1 MNSRIFVHALMAL
14 CLTASAAFGATVS
27 ITVNSNNGP
36 CYTTSTDQLL
46 TTGSVIRVGY
56 FNWTD
61 LVTRNVLATSNN
73 YAELDALFKPL
84 GESRLDGGSVLQ
96 AGAPGQNIVIND
108 QFEAGHV
115 FGQITGIES
124 TYMATNTDLVLW
136 VFNSS
141 TASAAS
147 EWGIFTTSSGWEFP
161 AALGSQ
167 TLASIEVEEANI
179 IRGSFN
185 STSNHLRLSVVPEP
199 SGLMLLLSTALVA
212 RRRRR

>member
-46 TTGSVIRVGY
+46 TAGSVIRVGY

-73 YAELDALFKPL
+73 YAELDALFTPL
-84 GESRLDGGSVLQ
+84 GESRPNGGSVLQ
-96 AGAPGQNIVIND
+96 TGAPGQNIVIND

-124 TYMATNTDLVLW
+124 TYLPTNTDLVLW

-141 TASAAS
+141 TASTAS

-199 SGLMLLLSTALVA
+199 SGLLLLLSTALVV

>member
-46 TTGSVIRVGY
+46 TAGSVIRVGY

-73 YAELDALFKPL
+73 YAELDALFTPL
-84 GESRLDGGSVLQ
+84 GESRPNGGSVLQ
-96 AGAPGQNIVIND
+96 TGAPGQNLVIND

-115 FGQITGIES
+115 FGQIRDIES
-124 TYMATNTDLVLW
+124 TYLPTNTDLVVW

-141 TASAAS
+141 TASTAS

-199 SGLMLLLSTALVA
+199 SGLLLLLSTALVV

>member
-46 TTGSVIRVGY
+46 AAGSIIRVGY

-61 LVTRNVLATSNN
+61 SGVRSILSTSNN
-73 YAELDALFKPL
+73 YAELDALFTPL
-84 GESRLDGGSVLQ
+84 GESRPNGGNVLQ
-96 AGAPGQNIVIND
+96 TGAPGQNLVIND

-115 FGQITGIES
+115 FGQIRDIES
-124 TYMATNTDLVLW
+124 TYLPTNTDLVVW

-199 SGLMLLLSTALVA
+199 SGLLLLLSTALVV